1 MRTLPFLAALALAG
15 LLAGPLCRTQP
26 GHPIKERV
34 AGKELAIHQGPDDVV
49 VRQGERT
56 LLRYRFRSPN
66 SHKPY
71 VQELTSPAGVNVLR
85 DAPADHL
92 HHHGLM
98 FACRA
103 NGVNFWEETAGTG
116 FQVHRGWEPPRVVTV
131 PGGKGGEPS
140 EAAVLREHLD
150 WQDKDAK
157 LILKED
163 RELRIQADRA
173 GQPRLLTWQTALTV
187 PPRGAAVAL
196 TGTNYNGLG
205 ARFLKAMDVGG
216 SFRNSRGAAGVA
228 ATKGKRTAWC
238 AYTAAPAAGRPV
250 TVALFDAPSNL
261 RHPARW
267 YTMDS
272 PFAYLSAT
280 LGLDTEP
287 LRLDPGRRLVLTY
300 GVAVFEGRADHEAI
314 EAAYRRW
321 QQARP

>member
-1 MRTLPFLAALALAG
+1 MRTLPFLAVIALAG

-26 GHPIKERV
+26 GEPVKGRV
-34 AGKELAIHQGPDDVV
+34 AGKELTIQQGPDVVV

-56 LLRYRFRSPN
+56 LLRYRFRSPS

-116 FQVHRGWEPPRVVTV
+116 FQVHRRWELARVVPV
-131 PGGKGGEPS
+131 LDGDV
-140 EAAVLREHLD
+140 AVLHEQLD

-157 LILKED
+157 VILQED
-163 RELRIQADRA
+163 RMLFVQPDLPGR
-173 GQPRLLTWQTALTV
+173 PRLLTWRTTLKV
-187 PPRGAAVAL
+187 PRGGNAVTL
-196 TGTNYNGLG
+196 TGTAYNGLG

-216 SFRNSRGAAGVA
+216 TFRSSRGATGVA
-228 ATKGKRTAWC
+228 KTKGECAVWC
-238 AYTAAPAAGRPV
+238 AYTAAPAVGRPV
-250 TVALFDAPSNL
+250 TVALFDSPANP

-280 LGLDTEP
+280 LGLDAEP
-287 LRLDPGRRLVLTY
+287 LRLEPGRPLVLRY
-300 GVAVFEGRADHEAI
+300 GVAVFDGSAGREVID
-314 EAAYRRW
+314 AACKEW
-321 QQARP
+321 QSRP